1 MHNGPHEPIHRLRI
15 NLEKRNR
22 PDRLEQ
28 RVQSF
33 ERDANA
39 KAPIEKRATPE
50 VSPVGRLACSDEVP
64 HRRSQP
70 SSLITLFNPE
80 TQHPV
85 EQVIPILAVR
95 GVTSTRLS
103 RIAGSSGED
112 GHKLLVLPNSAPT
125 LPRLGS
131 VRVALESLL

>member
-1 MHNGPHEPIHRLRI
+1 VRGDEILRVFGELLMQNGQHEPIHRLRI
-15 NLEKRNR
+15 NLEKRN
-22 PDRLEQ
+22 PDDRLQQ

-50 VSPVGRLACSDEVP
+50 VANAEGLACSDEIS
-64 HRRSQP
+64 HCRSQ
-70 SSLITLFNPE
+70 SFWLIAVLNSE

-95 GVTSTRLS
+95 GVTSKISQACNFARRPCRDS
-103 RIAGSSGED
+103 
-112 GHKLLVLPNSAPT
+112 
-125 LPRLGS
+125 GS
-131 VRVALESLL
+131 VRVALETLV

>member
-22 PDRLEQ
+22 PDRLQQ

-50 VSPVGRLACSDEVP
+50 VAHVGRLACSDEFP
-64 HRRSQP
+64 HCRSQSFWLTNLLNSEAQRP
-70 SSLITLFNPE
+70 IE
-80 TQHPV
+80 K
-85 EQVIPILAVR
+85 VIPILAVR
-95 GVTSTRLS
+95 GVTS
-103 RIAGSSGED
+103 
-112 GHKLLVLPNSAPT
+112 
-125 LPRLGS
+125 
-131 VRVALESLL
+131 